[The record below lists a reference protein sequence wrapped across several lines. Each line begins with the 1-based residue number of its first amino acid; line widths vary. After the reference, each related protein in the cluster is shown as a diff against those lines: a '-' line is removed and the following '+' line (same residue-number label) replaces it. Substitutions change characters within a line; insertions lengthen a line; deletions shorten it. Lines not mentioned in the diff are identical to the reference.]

1 MSHMSAKKSY
11 LAVTVSALVFGTL
24 LSLGTIL
31 IRNVDPPDRD
41 CRITSGTAPTARL
54 TLD

>member
-1 MSHMSAKKSY
+1 MSHISASKSY
-11 LAVTVSALVFGTL
+11 LAVTVSALLIGTV

-31 IRNVDPPDRD
+31 VRNVVAADND
-41 CRITSGTAPTARL
+41 CRITSGQSPPAKL